1 MRRFRLRSF
10 KSFFEDKG
18 DSKKKKT
25 IIFVESLD
33 KRGSH
38 LRLVDYLS
46 KTFHGHQFSLIL

>member
-10 KSFFEDKG
+10 TSIFEDKG
-18 DSKKKKT
+18 DSKKKT
-25 IIFVESLD
+25 IIFVESLN

>member
-10 KSFFEDKG
+10 KSIFEDKG
-18 DSKKKKT
+18 DSKKKT

-46 KTFHGHQFSLIL
+46 KTFHGHQFSFIL

>member
-18 DSKKKKT
+18 DSEKKT

-33 KRGSH
+33 KR
-38 LRLVDYLS
+38 LIDYLS
-46 KTFHGHQFSLIL
+46 QTFHGHQFSLIL

>member
-10 KSFFEDKG
+10 KSIFEDKG
-18 DSKKKKT
+18 DRQKT
-25 IIFVESLD
+25 IIFVESLN